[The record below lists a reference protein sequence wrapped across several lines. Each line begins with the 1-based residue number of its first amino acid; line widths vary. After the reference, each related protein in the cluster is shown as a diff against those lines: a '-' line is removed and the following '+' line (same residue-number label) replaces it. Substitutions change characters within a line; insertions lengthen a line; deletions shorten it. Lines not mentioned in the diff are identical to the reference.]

1 MKRNEALVIHK
12 SDPTCLAR
20 YKAERIDGTQ
30 SDNEAAKIGTAC
42 ARACEALAYV
52 GEDEIDNEAKMKIAR
67 EAIEA
72 SALASNLSSDGRRK
86 ANEIME
92 RALSPSSRLRFGRP
106 SGWSS
111 SAEWRWALD
120 RDFRP
125 LNDPDDPRAVAAG
138 TCDLVEW
145 DEAGGNVR
153 VTDDKTTLHFQSA
166 DDLLFAW
173 EPRVYALAALQV
185 FGVNVITFRWRNL
198 RHGYAVRAEY
208 RRSDPW
214 FEQTK
219 ARILDLRAE
228 REVAVEMGAW
238 TPTMGPDCGFCP
250 IKLKCPAIAEA
261 AAQGRAIAPAL
272 EPGEIARRAMG
283 FRALA
288 SAYETAA
295 EAVIEETQ
303 APIDIGHGLSW
314 GMKPVTKWTMGIRYE
329 GDGWYDRLMRD
340 LRDLGMT
347 PAQEVEWF
355 RFVPAHNVPGAVK
368 TALHALCESHAKK
381 AIESGDYVEPMTR
394 FENSAW
400 IAETRKRAPRA
411 TMDEILDALDFGT
424 N

>member
-20 YKAERIDGTQ
+20 YKAERIDGIQ

-52 GEDEIDNEAKMKIAR
+52 GEDEVDTDAKLKIAR
-67 EAIEA
+67 DTVEAT
-72 SALASNLSSDGRRK
+72 ALEIDLSSDGRRR
-86 ANEIME
+86 ALEIME
-92 RALSPSSRLRFGRP
+92 RALAPTSRLRFGRP
-106 SGWSS
+106 TGWNS

-120 RDFRP
+120 ANFKP
-125 LNDPDDPRAVAAG
+125 LEDPDDPRAIAAG

-145 DEAGGNVR
+145 DEAGGSVR

-166 DDLLFAW
+166 DDLLYAW

-185 FGVNVITFRWRNL
+185 FGVNVVTFRWRNL
-198 RHGYAVRAEY
+198 RHGYTVKAEY
-208 RRSDPW
+208 RRDEPW
-214 FEQTK
+214 FEQAK
-219 ARILDLRAE
+219 ARIRDLRAE

-238 TPTMGPDCGFCP
+238 TPSMGPDCGFCP
-250 IKLKCPAIAEA
+250 VKMKCPAILEA
-261 AAQGRAIAPAL
+261 ASQGRVIAPAL
-272 EPGEIARRAMG
+272 EPGEIARRLMG
-283 FRALA
+283 LRAIT

-295 EAVIEETQ
+295 EVALEESM
-303 APIDIGHGLSW
+303 APIPIGHGLSW
-314 GMKPVTKWTMGIRYE
+314 GMKPTTRWTMGVRYE
-329 GDGWYDRLMRD
+329 GGDWYDRLMRD

-355 RFVPAHNVPGAVK
+355 RFVPAHQVPSAVK
-368 TALHALCESHAKK
+368 SALHELCGTHAKK
-381 AIESGDYVEPMTR
+381 AIESGDFVEPTTR

-400 IAETRKRAPRA
+400 IAETGKRAPRA
-411 TMDEILDALDFGT
+411 TIDEILDEMDLGT